1 MKKISIH
8 ETLITRM
15 AAYRGQ
21 QQQIARD
28 TGLSQSTVSRAS
40 RGEGSPTLIVAESI
54 LDWMD
59 KQDALKK
66 RRLSAGRIPPAT
78 PRLRKKREQNDAH
91 QGDFNNLAPSAQAHA

>member
-21 QQQIARD
+21 QLQIARD

-40 RGEGSPTLIVAESI
+40 RGEGSPTLAVVEPIME
-54 LDWMD
+54 WMD

-66 RRLSAGRIPPAT
+66 RRIGAGRIPPAT
-78 PRLRKKREQNDAH
+78 PRLRQKHEKNNAN
-91 QGDFNNLAPSAQAHA
+91 QGDFANLAPSAQAHV